1 MKKILFVLIICSLAF
16 SCKKASYP
24 ELDVKG
30 HTLFT
35 ASVENI
41 KFGTD
46 ASDNK
51 WDLDDNIGVFGSES
65 GTNVKYI
72 LKKAGEGVHDGEF
85 YGPCVEGSDVVAYYP
100 YKQVYNA
107 SFAGGLPSTLE
118 GTQQYVAANTALDQF
133 LSYNPAAFATLRDAK
148 LTFEYP
154 YGLLQVKVMTD
165 DVVEGFRLESPAAAI
180 SGAGRYV
187 AGGYVMD
194 AASSKTVELA
204 LSEPVHT
211 KTDTGNTAFWFVL
224 PCGSYALLNLTITFE
239 GGEESGCAL
248 QNITIKRVTPTD
260 FEVAA
265 VEVGTDDLDG
275 FVPETVEFD
284 K

>member
-1 MKKILFVLIICSLAF
+1 M
-16 SCKKASYP
+16 
-24 ELDVKG
+24 DKG
-30 HTLFT
+30 DTMSKETSDFRYNT
-35 ASVENI
+35 GDTKVPWAAVGEN
-41 KFGTD
+41 
-46 ASDNK
+46 
-51 WDLDDNIGVFGSES
+51 
-65 GTNVKYI
+65 
-72 LKKAGEGVHDGEF
+72 
-85 YGPCVEGSDVVAYYP
+85 
-100 YKQVYNA
+100 YNA
-107 SFAGGLPSTLE
+107 DDTFEFVKFLMQGKGAK
-118 GTQQYVAANTALDQF
+118 YNAA
-133 LSYNPAAFATLRDAK
+133 LRDAK

-180 SGAGRYV
+180 SGAGKYT

-194 AASSKTVELA
+194 AASSRTVELA